1 MTSKSTTTDER
12 RLMLYDKLLIAP
24 ILDDAAD
31 DQADALPKP
40 WTPHGYMKKAVKF
53 LLEHACAA
61 LFLDPGLGKTSIT
74 LAAITMLI
82 RRKLINKVLIV
93 APLRVAGSTWPREIK
108 KWTDFRGL
116 RYVILHGRDK
126 DKLLHEDADI
136 FIINF
141 EGLEWLLDV
150 TKVKGKNKKI
160 KVIVDV
166 KRFKKLG
173 FDTLVVDEL
182 SKLKNTD
189 TVRFKA
195 VKQIL
200 HTFSRRWGLT
210 GSPAA
215 NGLLDLFGQA
225 YVIDMGNALGQYITH
240 YRTEY
245 FVPNRDGYNWDLAEG
260 SEQRIYRAL
269 APLVLRMSAS
279 DYLELPREIPN
290 TIFVDLPPEA
300 RRVYDELEKDLI
312 TAIENGEVVAANS
325 AVASGKCRQVAS
337 GGVYLTPDVTELIK
351 PGKRT
356 REYAFLH
363 HEKTDA
369 LCDLIDELQGSPIL
383 VGYDFGHDLTR
394 IRERLGDVPY
404 IGGGVSLKRSREL
417 EKQWNAGKLPYLFA
431 HPTSIAHGLNLQES
445 AHHIGWYTLTWNY
458 EEYDQFIRRVLRQGN
473 TSERVFVHHL
483 IARDTVDEYAVL
495 PALGRKRRGQNALF
509 EGLKELQR
517 RRRSTRRLLDVR

>member
-1 MTSKSTTTDER
+1 MKSKSTKKDKR
-12 RLMLYDKLLIAP
+12 PLMLYDKLAIAP
-24 ILDDAAD
+24 ILDDRD
-31 DQADALPKP
+31 DQGDSALVVPKP

-74 LAAITMLI
+74 LAAIMMLI
-82 RRKLINKVLIV
+82 KRKLIGKVLVV
-93 APLRVAGSTWPREIK
+93 APLRVAGSTWPREIE

-116 RYVILHGRDK
+116 RYVVLHGPK
-126 DKLLHEDADI
+126 KEQLLQEEADVY
-136 FIINF
+136 IINF

-150 TKVKGKNKKI
+150 TKKKGRSGKT
-160 KVIVDV
+160 VVEVDV
-166 KRFKKLG
+166 KRFKKFG

-182 SKLKNTD
+182 SKLKNTQ

-195 VKQIL
+195 IKLVL

-210 GSPAA
+210 GTPAA
-215 NGLLDLFGQA
+215 NGLLDLFGQT

-240 YRTEY
+240 YRMEY

-260 SEQRIYRAL
+260 SEERIYQAL
-269 APLVLRMSAS
+269 SPLVLRMSAA
-279 DYLELPREIPN
+279 DYLDLPREIPN
-290 TIFVDLPPEA
+290 NIFIDLPPSA
-300 RRVYDELEKDLI
+300 RKVYDELEKDLI

-337 GGVYLTPDVTELIK
+337 GGVYLTPDVTELVK
-351 PGKRT
+351 LKRGE

-383 VGYDFGHDLTR
+383 VAYDFGHDLTR

-404 IGGGVSLKRSREL
+404 IGGGVSLKRSKEL
-417 EKQWNAGKLPYLFA
+417 EHQWNAGKLPYLFA
-431 HPTSIAHGLNLQES
+431 HPSSIAHGLNLQES
-445 AHHIGWYTLTWNY
+445 GHHVAWYTLTWNY
-458 EEYDQFIRRVLRQGN
+458 EEYDQFIKRVLRQGN
-473 TSERVFVHHL
+473 TSDRVFVHHFL
-483 IARDTVDEYAVL
+483 ARDTIDEYAVL
-495 PALGRKRRGQNALF
+495 PSLQRKRRGQNALF
-509 EGLKELQR
+509 DGLKDLQR
-517 RRRSTRRLLDVR
+517 RRRRRAA